1 MKIRAIVLDDDDAIK
16 SLVSNLLRER
26 GYEVYASSE
35 PYLSQVYMGSGC
47 SCSVGHTCT
56 DIIITDNN
64 MPNMS
69 GLKFLERQKRMG
81 CKVQNTAVMSG
92 RWTDEEME
100 HAKKLGCKVFNKP
113 FKIDEINKWLNEC
126 EKELDHKNKLSVVHM
141 NQTKKCQNNN

>member
-1 MKIRAIVLDDDDAIK
+1 MKLRAIVLDDDDAINA
-16 SLVSNLLRER
+16 LVSNILRKR

-35 PYLSQVYMGSGC
+35 PFLSQVYMGSGC

-69 GLKFLERQKRMG
+69 GLEFLERQKRMG

-92 RWTDEEME
+92 SWTKEEIE
-100 HAKKLGCKVFNKP
+100 HAKKLGCHVFNKP
-113 FKIDEINKWLNEC
+113 FKIDEIKKWLNEC
-126 EKELDHKNKLSVVHM
+126 EKELDHKNKLSDVHM